1 MYFCSAVNSRFY
13 YNDYKRHV
21 GDKMKIENLPL
32 DELTNQTYNDWK
44 SRQHVKRQ
52 EDSYREHI
60 ASNNL
65 ARIVD
70 EALKQLRGKNDYK

>member
-1 MYFCSAVNSRFY
+1 MEN
-13 YNDYKRHV
+13 K
-21 GDKMKIENLPL
+21 NLPL
-32 DELTNQTYNDWK
+32 DELTNQNYNDWK

-52 EDSYREHI
+52 EDNYNKHI